1 MWFKPRR
8 EEYEARVRGPM
19 VALVADL
26 LTLAAAGNLPLTGE
40 PEKAVF
46 RVYRDV
52 RFAKDKRPY
61 KTHCG
66 ASLSRTGA
74 KLAPGLFYIHIEPG
88 GCFVA
93 AGFWHPEPALLE
105 RLRQRILAA
114 PERFLKV
121 ARALD
126 AKGMPIEPDDEG
138 AKRLPRGCEA
148 GRGTAVEPFLKH
160 RNLIARTALS
170 DADVG
175 STDSSDAAARS
186 VRGGAAAAG
195 FWVGRGRRLTKFRHD
210 GGRAGTASGAR
221 LARIGKGSAGIP
233 VGADWDPT
241 SDEALDGVTSR
252 ILLGGNSRTA
262 DGPSGLIVA
271 ALRKRPRY

>member
-1 MWFKPRR
+1 MASGTNQRADTAKMNFAGFPAAGLRFLRELADNNDPAWFKPRR
-8 EEYEARVRGPM
+8 DDYEAQVRGPM

-26 LTLAAAGNLPLTGE
+26 LTLAAADNLPLAGE

-46 RVYRDV
+46 RIYRDV

-88 GCFVA
+88 RCLVA
-93 AGFWHPEPALLE
+93 AGFWHPEPPLRD

-121 ARALD
+121 VRALD
-126 AKGMPIEPDDEG
+126 AKSMPIEPDDEG
-138 AKRLPRGCEA
+138 TKRLPPGCEA

-160 RNLIARTALS
+160 RNLIARRALS
-170 DADVG
+170 DAEIG
-175 STDSSDAAARS
+175 SATLPMLLLDRFAAARPLLDFGWA
-186 VRGGAAAAG
+186 V
-195 FWVGRGRRLTKFRHD
+195 VD
-210 GGRAGTASGAR
+210 G
-221 LARIGKGSAGIP
+221 
-233 VGADWDPT
+233 
-241 SDEALDGVTSR
+241 
-252 ILLGGNSRTA
+252 
-262 DGPSGLIVA
+262 
-271 ALRKRPRY
+271 

>member
-1 MWFKPRR
+1 MNFTGFPAKGLRFLRELADNNDPAWFKPRR
-8 EEYEARVRGPM
+8 EEYEASVRGPM

-26 LTLAAAGNLPLTGE
+26 LTLAAARKLPLAGE

-74 KLAPGLFYIHIEPG
+74 KLAPGLFYVHVEPG

-93 AGFWHPEPALLE
+93 AGFWHPEPPLLE
-105 RLRQRILAA
+105 RLRQRILGA

-121 ARALD
+121 VRALE
-126 AKGMPIEPDDEG
+126 AKGMPIEQEEVG

-160 RNLIARTALS
+160 RNLIARRGLS
-170 DADVG
+170 DAEIHSAALPTLLLDRF
-175 STDSSDAAARS
+175 TAARPLLDFGWAVLDDQLPS
-186 VRGGAAAAG
+186 AAPQH
-195 FWVGRGRRLTKFRHD
+195 GRPGRNDF
-210 GGRAGTASGAR
+210 
-221 LARIGKGSAGIP
+221 
-233 VGADWDPT
+233 
-241 SDEALDGVTSR
+241 
-252 ILLGGNSRTA
+252 
-262 DGPSGLIVA
+262 
-271 ALRKRPRY
+271 